1 MLLQAS
7 CQSPITNHQKLLV
20 ILTCMFLCSC
30 GFQPMYGKKPQGNTD
45 ALAGVYIEKVSGE
58 GRMAQQFRTDLEDKL
73 NPGGKIPANPAYSLS
88 VSLVSTE
95 SAIGVARDGTISRYN
110 LYLDSTYSLKE
121 YGTEKVIA
129 NGNLRQVAS
138 YNNLTNAYFSTY
150 VSKEDA
156 IKRGVT
162 ELSENYRQRLA
173 PYLNGQ
179 RPPVTAP
186 PKDMVKHETYI
197 QNDRSLPAR
206 SW

>member
-1 MLLQAS
+1 MSLQAR
-7 CQSPITNHQKLLV
+7 TFAVVGVLLLV
-20 ILTCMFLCSC
+20 GC
-30 GFQPMYGKKPQGNTD
+30 GFQPMYSKSGND
-45 ALAGVYIEKVSGE
+45 AAISLAGVYVEKVSGE

-73 NPGGKIPANPAYSLS
+73 NPNGKVPANPAYSLTT
-88 VSLVSTE
+88 SLTSTE
-95 SAIGVARDGTISRYN
+95 SAIGIARDGTISRYN
-110 LYLDSTYSLKE
+110 LYLDSSYTLKE
-121 YGTEKVIA
+121 RASEKVIA
-129 NGNLRQVAS
+129 TGSLRQVSS

-179 RPPVTAP
+179 RPPVKEP
-186 PKDMVKHETYI
+186 PKDTVKHETII
-197 QNDRSLPAR
+197 QNNRNLPAR

>member
-1 MLLQAS
+1 MSLRAS
-7 CQSPITNHQKLLV
+7 KQWPVASGQKWLV
-20 ILTCMFLCSC
+20 VAMCVFLSAC
-30 GFQPMYGKKPQGNTD
+30 GFQPMYSKNPVGQST

-73 NPGGKIPANPAYSLS
+73 NPNGKVPANPAYSLS
-88 VSLVSTE
+88 VSLASTE
-95 SAIGVARDGTISRYN
+95 SAIGVAKDGTISRYN

-121 YGTEKVIA
+121 YGSDKVIA
-129 NGNLRQVAS
+129 NGTLRQVSS

-179 RPPVTAP
+179 RPPVKAL
-186 PKDMVKHETYI
+186 PKEVNPHETYI
-197 QNDRSLPAR
+197 QDDRNLPAR
-206 SW
+206 TW

>member
-1 MLLQAS
+1 MSLPAS
-7 CQSPITNHQKLLV
+7 HQLSV
-20 ILTCMFLCSC
+20 ISRQKWFAVAACVFLTAC
-30 GFQPMYGKKPQGNTD
+30 GFQPMYGKNTGGKST

-73 NPGGKIPANPAYSLS
+73 NPGGKVPANPAYSLN
-88 VSLVSTE
+88 VSLSSTE
-95 SAIGVARDGTISRYN
+95 SAIGVAKDGTISRYN
-110 LYLDSTYSLKE
+110 LSLDSNYSLKE
-121 YGTEKVIA
+121 YGTDKVIA
-129 NGNLRQVAS
+129 NGTLRQVSS

-179 RPPVTAP
+179 RPPVKELSKEVNP
-186 PKDMVKHETYI
+186 HEAYL
-197 QNDRSLPAR
+197 QDDRNLPAR
-206 SW
+206 TW

>member
-1 MLLQAS
+1 MSLQVRIIAVVSILMLA
-7 CQSPITNHQKLLV
+7 
-20 ILTCMFLCSC
+20 SC
-30 GFQPMYGKKPQGNTD
+30 GFEPMYSKKQQGNPD

-73 NPGGKIPANPAYSLS
+73 NPGGKVPANPAYSLS

-110 LYLDSTYSLKE
+110 LYLDSTYSLRE
-121 YGTEKVIA
+121 YGTEKVVA

-179 RPPVTAP
+179 RPPVKEP

-197 QNDRSLPAR
+197 QNNRSLPSSA
-206 SW
+206 W